1 VAKQRGTS
9 RVERLGQDELHKGRR
24 LGGGPLNK
32 GVIQPAVSGH
42 FVGVATCAVIGS

>member
-1 VAKQRGTS
+1 MAKQRGTS